1 MSLAAPVS
9 PARLW
14 RDPPRRAG
22 VARGLHIA
30 AHLLRNI
37 RNRLLNRFVG
47 ALGAVSVPG
56 TPLVGSLQAW
66 ALRRMGATC
75 VHDTLW
81 IGSDVWFDHPE
92 NITFGARV
100 TLNPDSRITAF
111 DRVVIG
117 DDFLAAPGL
126 SINAGTHDLATLAPA
141 SAPVVIGRRVWCGA
155 RVTIC
160 AGVELGDDA
169 VVGAGAVVVRSLPP
183 LQVCLG
189 VPARPVRDISAL
201 RQAAGPGWSNF
212 SRRPHA

>member
-1 MSLAAPVS
+1 MSLAAPFS
-9 PARLW
+9 PARIW

-22 VARGLHIA
+22 LWRGLHIVT
-30 AHLLRNI
+30 HLLCKI
-37 RNRLLNRFVG
+37 RNRLLNRLVG

-56 TPLVGSLQAW
+56 TPLVGALQAW

-75 VHDTLW
+75 PHDTIW
-81 IGSDVWFDHPE
+81 IGPDVWFDHPE
-92 NITFGARV
+92 NITFGARI

-141 SAPVVIGRRVWCGA
+141 SAAVVVGRRVWCGA

-160 AGVELGDDA
+160 AGVDLGDET

-183 LQVCLG
+183 RQICLG
-189 VPARPVRDISAL
+189 VPARPVRDITAL
-201 RQAAGPGWSNF
+201 REAAGPGWSNF
-212 SRRPHA
+212 TRHPSP

>member
-22 VARGLHIA
+22 FARGLHIA
-30 AHLLRNI
+30 VQLLRNL
-37 RNRLLNRFVG
+37 RNRLLNRLVG
-47 ALGAVSVPG
+47 TLGASSVPG
-56 TPLVGSLQAW
+56 TPMVGALQAW
-66 ALRRMGATC
+66 CLRRMGAHCPHGTI
-75 VHDTLW
+75 W
-81 IGSDVWFDHPE
+81 IGPAVWFDHPE
-92 NITFGARV
+92 NISFGARI
-100 TLNPDSRITAF
+100 TLNADSRITAF

-126 SINAGTHDLATLAPA
+126 SINAGTHDLATLVPA
-141 SAPVVIGRRVWCGA
+141 SAPVVVGRRVWCGA

-160 AGVELGDDA
+160 AGVELGDDS

-183 LQVCLG
+183 GQVCLG

-201 RQAAGPGWSNF
+201 RAAAGPGWSNF
-212 SRRPHA
+212 SRRPSP